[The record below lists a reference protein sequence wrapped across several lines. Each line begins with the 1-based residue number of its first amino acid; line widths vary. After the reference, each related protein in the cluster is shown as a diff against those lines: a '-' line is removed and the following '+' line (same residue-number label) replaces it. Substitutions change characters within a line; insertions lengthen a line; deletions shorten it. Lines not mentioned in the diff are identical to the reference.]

1 MKRESINSVN
11 SKVYRQFPEVKGK
24 SPKVSL
30 QKTSSVNTRA
40 LKTYLLIYSGKVKTS
55 DNNSMS
61 RVVRVVANE
70 KGKIIKISTS
80 R

>member
-1 MKRESINSVN
+1 MKREAINSVN

-30 QKTSSVNTRA
+30 QNSKTGNPGSP
-40 LKTYLLIYSGKVKTS
+40 KTYLMVYSGTKITS
-55 DNNSMS
+55 DNKSI
-61 RVVRVVANE
+61 RRIVRVVANE
-70 KGKIIKISTS
+70 KGKILKISTS